1 MRIFTCS
8 RDTIISR
15 ISQFIFRIIK
25 ELKTTLRD
33 MVCNTSNFITII
45 ADVELNQDKHLASLD
60 ITLKNSY
67 FQFNDKF

>member
-1 MRIFTCS
+1 MRIVTCS
-8 RDTIISR
+8 RDTIISP

-33 MVCNTSNFITII
+33 VVCNKSNFITII
-45 ADVELNQDKHLASLD
+45 ADVELNQDEYLASLD